1 MKTVAKINP
10 ELEYENAKKL
20 IELAAQKR
28 LNNENA
34 SSLDS
39 SVDNLIT
46 AARVLMEREER
57 RRGQNPPKKTSTKKK
72 GRKKGDERAD
82 TKKLPSERYP
92 NIEIEEEIIRPNQNP
107 ACPCCSHEMK
117 ESGLYDVTELLEII
131 PKRYYITRSK
141 RVKFN
146 CGKCHGA
153 MVNTPAQPSIIP
165 MSNYGDSFVLDA
177 ALSKYC
183 DLIPMERYCA
193 IAGRAGLENLPPQSL
208 IGVTHHL
215 ATFLSPVLQK
225 IKMEVQSY
233 RELLADETPHKM
245 LEGDYT
251 KNWYLWGFFCKH
263 ACYFEAHNT
272 RSANVIKNFLL
283 DSKCKYLVSD
293 GYAAYPKAVREI
305 NEILYK
311 ELDHKITLT
320 LCNAHAYRYFKDA
333 GITWKEEVQVFL
345 KLYGEIYE
353 MERKRKEHKDKL
365 NSEEQLKIRLQM
377 LPIFEQIKKE
387 CEARQKGAMPE
398 SSFKKAMNYFLNHY
412 KGLTYCTIDS
422 EIPLDNN
429 LSERNLR
436 CPVVGRKTWYGTH
449 SKKGAQTNAAL
460 FSIVQSC
467 KINGVNPRR
476 YFPWIVEQ
484 IHQGLEIKTPYEYL
498 NLR

>member
-10 ELEYENAKKL
+10 EEEYENAKKL
-20 IELAAQKR
+20 LESATWDDSTKAT
-28 LNNENA
+28 E
-34 SSLDS
+34 LDS
-39 SVDNLIT
+39 SLENLIT

-57 RRGQNPPKKTSTKKK
+57 RRGQNPPKNTDPKKK
-72 GRKKGDERAD
+72 GRKKGDDRAD

-92 NIEIEEEIIRPNQNP
+92 DIEVEEKIIRPKVAP
-107 ACPCCSHEMK
+107 ACPCCSHQMK
-117 ESGLYDVTELLEII
+117 ESGLHDVTESLEVI
-131 PKRYYITRSK
+131 PKRYFIIRSK

-165 MSNYGDSFVLDA
+165 MSNYGDSFILDA

-183 DLIPMERYCA
+183 DLIPMERYTA
-193 IAGRAGLENLPPQSL
+193 IAGRAGLENLPAQSL
-208 IGVTHHL
+208 IGLTHHL
-215 ATFLSPVLQK
+215 AKFLSPVLQK
-225 IKMEVQSY
+225 IKEEVQSY

-251 KNWYLWGFFCKH
+251 KNWYLWGFFCQH

-272 RSANVIKNFLL
+272 RSADVIKKFLL
-283 DSKCKYLVSD
+283 NSKCKFLVSD
-293 GYAAYPKAVREI
+293 GYAAYPKAVREV
-305 NEILYK
+305 NNKLYK
-311 ELDHKITLT
+311 ELEHKIILT

-345 KLYGEIYE
+345 KIYGEIYE
-353 MERKRKEHKDKL
+353 LERKRKEHQDKL
-365 NSEEQLKIRLQM
+365 NSDEQLNIRLQM
-377 LPIFEQIKKE
+377 LPLFEQIKKE
-387 CEARQKGAMPE
+387 CEDGLDGAMPE
-398 SSFKKAMNYFLNHY
+398 SSFKKAMSYFLNHFE
-412 KGLTYCTIDS
+412 GLTHCTTDPA
-422 EIPLDNN
+422 IPLDNN

-467 KINGVNPRR
+467 KINGVNPRS
-476 YFPWIVEQ
+476 YFPWIVDR
-484 IHQGLEIKTPYEYL
+484 IHNGLEVKTPYEYL
-498 NLR
+498 SSR